1 MADAGNIVPPQGLV
15 IGRGRVRNRPQR
27 PRVLPPQQEQ
37 WKIEALRLLG
47 WQSRT
52 AGQTTTYNSLKES
65 ADRVLDGAMRGGG
78 EHGAAATT
86 NLLKGAGEEFQAY
99 HRLRTA
105 FEKAK
110 PRTPDMVEG
119 LRRAAQAY
127 LDHYAEHDRW
137 RRQDTTNVKKKEA
150 CDATIKEL
158 AKFDLA
164 QRVDQLGAPPWDSV
178 ASMEGASLKT
188 SFDLLSMPKG
198 EQRPQT
204 LDGEHNSP
212 AFWIKGRNDRGETD
226 RSYILKPMCK
236 SAQPGFPDGGEPG
249 REALSARM
257 ADMLNGALGLT
268 LPVPETQIVSL
279 PKTELPEESY
289 KPKEDAFDDQSA
301 MTDGKTVVGSVQ
313 QFERTQGEMRDLSR
327 GALAQIPTRATQ
339 ELAVLDIVLLNTDRH
354 GGNML
359 VKPGQNGESS
369 LVPIDHGLCL
379 PPREATDQLTNN
391 IGTSH
396 NALLGLPGS
405 HEPFTPEMLTALDR
419 LDPDVLA
426 GGMKRERET
435 IEQAHPATAGTV
447 SDDAIELSRRSAM
460 FLKLAAR
467 RLCPAAIQVGLSR
480 FHAELFDPALDM
492 QTFPQLVDR
501 IVTELEGDQDDI
513 KEFFLMPVEMQ
524 RKVKQDLAESG
535 WQTGRFSAEASI
547 LANPASALRT
557 WKAKLRAPNLERDP
571 NRRPP
576 DLDENTE
583 QKVQEIIRAFP
594 KTPVPKD
601 DNETSTLLEDWRDWT
616 RLGGTRD
623 KLREAIGLIGVR
635 PPKSQA
641 AYEKLADA
649 VKILKQGT
657 AMKQGLAN
665 DTTDPVVAAIESEL
679 DFMTQLQPTLAPNS
693 RQRAIQTIQRV
704 RDTLNTQPPPDAP
717 AKKRLAT
724 AVTRGR
730 DELYDEGRARMK
742 TKLEAIKN
750 GNYPEDAKKRATSI
764 KGELSGGAVVYAY
777 QEIRQIDQAL
787 ADAA

>member
-1 MADAGNIVPPQGLV
+1 MADPENIALTRGPV
-15 IGRGRVRNRPQR
+15 IGKGRVRNHPLRP
-27 PRVLPPQQEQ
+27 PVLTQQQEQ

-47 WQSRT
+47 WRSRT

-78 EHGAAATT
+78 EHSATAT
-86 NLLKGAGEEFQAY
+86 EKLLKGAGKEFQTY

-119 LRRAAQAY
+119 LRLAAQAY
-127 LDHYAEHDRW
+127 LDHYADHDR
-137 RRQDTTNVKKKEA
+137 RRQQDPANVKKKDVCE
-150 CDATIKEL
+150 ATIKEL

-164 QRVDQLGAPPWDSV
+164 QRVNQLGAPPWDSV
-178 ASMEGASLKT
+178 SSMEGASLKT

-204 LDGEHNSP
+204 LDGQHNSP

-249 REALSARM
+249 REALSTRM

-268 LPVPETQIVSL
+268 LPVPDTQIVSL

-289 KPKEDAFDDQSA
+289 RPRENAFTDQSA

-327 GALAQIPTRATQ
+327 GALARVPTRATQ

-354 GGNML
+354 SGNML
-359 VKPGQNGESS
+359 VKPGQNGVSS

-379 PPREATDQLTNN
+379 PSREATDQITAN
-391 IGTSH
+391 IGSGH
-396 NALLGLPGS
+396 NALLSLPGS
-405 HEPFTPEMLTALDR
+405 HEPFTPEMLTALER

-426 GGMKRERET
+426 GGMKRERDT
-435 IEQAHPATAGTV
+435 IELAHPATAGTV
-447 SDDAIELSRRSAM
+447 SDEAIEMSRRSAM
-460 FLKLAAR
+460 FLKLAAP

-480 FHAELFDPALDM
+480 FNGELFDPALNM

-501 IVTELEGDQDDI
+501 IVTELEDDQNDI
-513 KEFFLMPVEMQ
+513 KEYFLMPVEMQ
-524 RKVKQDLAESG
+524 RKVKQDLDASG
-535 WQTGRFSAEASI
+535 WETGKFGIQASI
-547 LANPASALRT
+547 MVNPASALRT
-557 WKAKLRAPNLERDP
+557 WKAKLRAPDLRRDP

-583 QKVQEIIRAFP
+583 QKVQQIIRAFP
-594 KTPVPKD
+594 NTPVPKN
-601 DNETSTLLEDWRDWT
+601 DNETSALLENWQDWT
-616 RLGGTRD
+616 RLDGTPD
-623 KLREAIGLIGVR
+623 KLREAIGLTGVR
-635 PPKSQA
+635 SPRSKTA
-641 AYEKLADA
+641 FENLADA

-665 DTTDPVVAAIESEL
+665 DTTDPVVAAIENEL
-679 DFMTQLQPTLAPNS
+679 DFMTRLQPTLAPNS
-693 RQRAIQTIQRV
+693 RERATQTIQQV
-704 RDTLNTQPPPDAP
+704 RETLNTQPPLDAV
-717 AKKRLAT
+717 AKKNLAT
-724 AVTRGR
+724 EVTRAR
-730 DELYDEGRARMK
+730 DELYDEGRARM
-742 TKLEAIKN
+742 TSKLEAIEN
-750 GNYPEDAKKRATSI
+750 GNYPEGAKKRATDV
-764 KGELSGGAVVYAY
+764 KGEVSGGAVVYAY
-777 QEIRQIDQAL
+777 EEISKIDQVF
-787 ADAA
+787 ADAE